1 MGKMKSFKEFSQDE
15 QLMEQYTTE
24 VLNLAQRL
32 KKSRMFKKIAA
43 KIKLGRRRA
52 AKKIVSDPK
61 KLMKRAVKKQ
71 RMAIAKKLLKGKS
84 YFDLSPARK
93 MEIEKKLDKM
103 KNRIQKLA
111 KKLLPSIRKKEKN
124 KLKNKV
130 T

>member
-1 MGKMKSFKEFSQDE
+1 MKSFKEFSQDE
-15 QLMEQYTTE
+15 QLVEQYTTE

-32 KKSRMFKKIAA
+32 KKSRMFKRIAA
-43 KIKLGRRRA
+43 KVKLGRRRA

-103 KNRIQKLA
+103 KNRIKTLA
-111 KKLLPSIRKKEKN
+111 KKLLPQIKKDEKN
-124 KLKNKV
+124 KLKKKV
-130 T
+130 V

>member
-1 MGKMKSFKEFSQDE
+1 MKSFKEFSQDE

>member
-1 MGKMKSFKEFSQDE
+1 MKSFKEFSQDE

-32 KKSRMFKKIAA
+32 KKSRMFKRIAA
-43 KIKLGRRRA
+43 KIKLGKKRA
-52 AKKIVSDPK
+52 SRKIISDPK